1 MDQELVHH
9 VRPST
14 TGFTLIEL
22 LAVLSILALV
32 AVFVVPSLGGG
43 EVLELKSAARS
54 LAAGLRHTRNQALN
68 SNRSAAMA
76 VDVGKREFRLPGEKR
91 VRKLPEQI
99 DIVLFTA
106 RSEQQ
111 SQQQGA
117 IRFFPDGS
125 STGGRVTLSG
135 QNVRFLVDVDW
146 LTGKVSVIESIVEE
160 AVGR

>member
-1 MDQELVHH
+1 L
-9 VRPST
+9 T

-43 EVLELKSAARS
+43 EVLEMKSAARS

-68 SNRSAAMA
+68 NNRSAAMA

-111 SQQQGA
+111 GQQEGA

-135 QNVRFLVDVDW
+135 QRVRFLVDVDW
-146 LTGKVSVIESIVEE
+146 LTGKVSVIESVVEE